1 MSYVM
6 YGPFQRMIESQAIDI
21 RTDQSVGVLRVARS
35 AIAIRRKLEVS
46 MEKAS
51 TPDINGTDLV
61 TSKYDVHDAL
71 ITAVGECEA
80 S

>member
-1 MSYVM
+1 
-6 YGPFQRMIESQAIDI
+6 
-21 RTDQSVGVLRVARS
+21 
-35 AIAIRRKLEVS
+35 
-46 MEKAS
+46 MEKAL
-51 TPDINGTDLV
+51 TPDINGTDLE